1 MKVMVVGAGA
11 QGGPCVS
18 ILTRDRDV
26 SKILLADIDMD
37 LVRKVVEKVGSKK
50 VEGVQVDASDVASL
64 KRAAEGMDVII
75 NLTVTIFNPMIM
87 QAALE
92 VGAHYVD
99 TSFGE
104 PKLLDIR
111 AKDNILKEI
120 IEGAPIQFDAEYKSA
135 GLTALVGCGSS
146 PGVVNVLA
154 RYACDKLDRVEAIK
168 IKLGRSIHKPKD
180 EIVSGW
186 SPTWSPFR
194 ALWGYAVEP
203 TVFVNGQYKRFPIF
217 SNYEVYEFPEPV
229 GEVPL
234 VYHQHQEPI
243 TLPYFIGKGIQY
255 CDFKYTVD
263 YQAGTLIKTGFAR
276 MDPIRVKGVE
286 VSPFDV
292 LMALVKRPVNTFLEE
307 DEESAGAPLKVV
319 AGTTIEVSGWE
330 GEDKVE
336 YDLFFPTFLY
346 LTPKERLE
354 IYRKFGASNIYVA
367 APAVVGAKMCVQG
380 KADRG
385 VIAAE
390 CLEPLEFLKEMTEIG
405 APVRFREVHVRQVEI
420 A

>member
-1 MKVMVVGAGA
+1 
-11 QGGPCVS
+11 
-18 ILTRDRDV
+18 
-26 SKILLADIDMD
+26 
-37 LVRKVVEKVGSKK
+37 
-50 VEGVQVDASDVASL
+50 
-64 KRAAEGMDVII
+64 
-75 NLTVTIFNPMIM
+75 
-87 QAALE
+87 
-92 VGAHYVD
+92 
-99 TSFGE
+99 
-104 PKLLDIR
+104 
-111 AKDNILKEI
+111 
-120 IEGAPIQFDAEYKSA
+120 
-135 GLTALVGCGSS
+135 
-146 PGVVNVLA
+146 
-154 RYACDKLDRVEAIK
+154 
-168 IKLGRSIHKPKD
+168 
-180 EIVSGW
+180 
-186 SPTWSPFR
+186 
-194 ALWGYAVEP
+194 
-203 TVFVNGQYKRFPIF
+203 
-217 SNYEVYEFPEPV
+217 
-229 GEVPL
+229 
-234 VYHQHQEPI
+234 
-243 TLPYFIGKGIQY
+243 
-255 CDFKYTVD
+255 
-263 YQAGTLIKTGFAR
+263 

-346 LTPKERLE
+346 LTPEERLE